1 MNLPRFFLP
10 TLKPH
15 SALELSEG
23 ESHHLARVLRLQAG
37 AKVEVFDG
45 RGSRGVAVVE
55 SVHKKTSIVETGTI
69 ETCLNRRE
77 TQIAIAT
84 SLPKGDRQ
92 KWLIEKLTE
101 LGIDQVILL
110 ETERGVAQPT
120 DNALERLERVAVEAC
135 KQSRNDW
142 VVKIDSPVTL
152 RELTSRL
159 NPDIVKLLAHPYSVG
174 EIASHG
180 AKSEQDSN
188 KKPLGPQSLVVP
200 GIRALQQWLPD
211 KPPSKIIVAVGP
223 EGGFTNEEVEFA
235 LKNQWL
241 AWVLTQN
248 ILRVETA
255 VLMSAILVLDFVTHS

>member
-1 MNLPRFFLP
+1 
-10 TLKPH
+10 
-15 SALELSEG
+15 
-23 ESHHLARVLRLQAG
+23 
-37 AKVEVFDG
+37 
-45 RGSRGVAVVE
+45 VAVVE
-55 SVHKKTSIVETGTI
+55 SVHKKTSVVKTEEI
-69 ETCLNRRE
+69 ETCLNRRK

-120 DNALERLERVAVEAC
+120 DNALERLERVALEAC

-142 VVKIDSPVTL
+142 LVKIDPPVTL
-152 RELTSRL
+152 LELNSML
-159 NPDIVKLLAHPYSVG
+159 NPDTVKLLAHPYSVG

-180 AKSEQDSN
+180 AKFEQDSQ
-188 KKPLGPQSLVVP
+188 KKLLGPQSLVVP
-200 GIRALQQWLPD
+200 GTRALQQWLTDRTPT
-211 KPPSKIIVAVGP
+211 KIMVAVGP

-235 LKNQWL
+235 RQNRWL

-255 VLMSAILVLDFVTHS
+255 VLMSAILALDFVNHS

>member
-10 TLKPH
+10 FLEPH
-15 SALELSEG
+15 SELELSEG

-37 AKVEVFDG
+37 SKIEVFNG

-55 SVHKKTSIVETGTI
+55 SVHKKTTVVKTGAIETG
-69 ETCLNRRE
+69 LNRRE
-77 TQIAIAT
+77 IQIAIAT

-120 DNALERLERVAVEAC
+120 DSALERLERVALEAC

-142 VVKIDSPVTL
+142 LLKIDPPVTL
-152 RELTSRL
+152 LELNSML
-159 NPDIVKLLAHPYSVG
+159 NPDTLKLLAHPYSVG

-180 AKSEQDSN
+180 AKSEQDSQ
-188 KKPLGPQSLVVP
+188 KKLLGPHSFVVP
-200 GIRALQQWLPD
+200 GTRALQQWLSDRLPN
-211 KPPSKIIVAVGP
+211 KIVVAVGP
-223 EGGFTNEEVEFA
+223 EGGFTDQEVEFA
-235 LKNQWL
+235 RTNQWL

-255 VLMSAILVLDFVTHS
+255 VLMSAILALDFVTHS